1 MKQINEIERMQ
12 QLAGIISES
21 QLNELDVSIVSSLA
35 KNIYSDLKKQG
46 KKVGLEFQN
55 QSLAD
60 KGKAVSVGNTKEA
73 GALMVWYSVEWINVV
88 GFDSEVEA
96 EELVKKYSSNEIE
109 GKVGSVPGSKGFI
122 AMFNLK
128 QEKQRSKY
136 NTSTYK
142 YDRAQNSND
151 RKRIQELAPTPPEKV
166 TVTGAV
172 NVDNLV
178 AIAPNVDKEKLK
190 GAIQRIKMGTT
201 STLTD
206 KQVLSDLMAAM
217 VRTSDDALLTKV
229 FNNLKNIQAK

>member
-1 MKQINEIERMQ
+1 MQQINEIERMQ

-35 KNIYSDLKKQG
+35 KNIYLDLKKQG

-88 GFDSEVEA
+88 GFDSEAEA
-96 EELVKKYSSNEIE
+96 EELIKKYSSNEIE

-128 QEKQRSKY
+128 QEKQRSNY

-142 YDRAQNSND
+142 YDKAQNSND
-151 RKRIQELAPTPPEKV
+151 RKRVQELAPTPPEKV
-166 TVTGAV
+166 QGSI
-172 NVDNLV
+172 NLV
-178 AIAPNVDKEKLK
+178 LLK
-190 GAIQRIKMGTT
+190 QLDPSLNPAAVSTTIGKVKNGSALNMNDNKILSGLMTSLIK
-201 STLTD
+201 
-206 KQVLSDLMAAM
+206 
-217 VRTSDDALLTKV
+217 TSDDVLLSKI
-229 FNNLKNIQAK
+229 FANLKQIQAK

>member
-1 MKQINEIERMQ
+1 MNRLQE
-12 QLAGIISES
+12 LAGILIES
-21 QLNELDVSIVSSLA
+21 QTTELNELDVSIVSSLA

-60 KGKAVSVGNTKEA
+60 KGKAISVGNTKEA

-88 GFDSEVEA
+88 GFDSEAEA

-151 RKRIQELAPTPPEKV
+151 RKRVQELANIPSDVAALGKTQATATTVTNKAKAINNIQEFPGAFENWFKTLGFQPGKISKSAVRMEVEKV
-166 TVTGAV
+166 
-172 NVDNLV
+172 
-178 AIAPNVDKEKLK
+178 
-190 GAIQRIKMGTT
+190 
-201 STLTD
+201 
-206 KQVLSDLMAAM
+206 
-217 VRTSDDALLTKV
+217 LTK
-229 FNNLKNIQAK
+229 LGYK